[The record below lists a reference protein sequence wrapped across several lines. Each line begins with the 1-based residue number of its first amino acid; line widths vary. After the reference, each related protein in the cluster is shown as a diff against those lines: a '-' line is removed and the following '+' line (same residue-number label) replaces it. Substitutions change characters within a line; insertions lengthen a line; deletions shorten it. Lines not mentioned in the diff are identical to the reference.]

1 MNNADFILTDM
12 GWARIQQ
19 QIMTLQDKVID
30 TGVQGDASSEILDR
44 AFYNEFGTVN
54 IPQRSFLRKT
64 FLINDDKLRKKAIQ
78 AVREIMGTGGMVYS
92 ALWRLGLWTE
102 GLIKKGIRNGGHF
115 PNDPKTI
122 KIKGSSKPLIDTAQM
137 LGSIRFELKDI

>member
-1 MNNADFILTDM
+1 MNNGNFIITDH
-12 GWARIQQ
+12 GWQQIQQ
-19 QIMTLQDKVID
+19 QILTLQDKVID
-30 TGVQGDASSEILDR
+30 TGVQGDAGSEILDR

-92 ALWRLGLWTE
+92 ALWRLGLFTE
-102 GLIKKGIRNGGHF
+102 TLIKKEIRNGGHF

-137 LGSIRFELKDI
+137 LGSIRFEMKDI